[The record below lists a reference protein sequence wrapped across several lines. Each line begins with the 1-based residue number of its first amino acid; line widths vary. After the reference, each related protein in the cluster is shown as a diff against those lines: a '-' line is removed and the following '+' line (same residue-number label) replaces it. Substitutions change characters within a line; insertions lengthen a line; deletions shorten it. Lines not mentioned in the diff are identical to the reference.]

1 MSKISRRDFVK
12 AAPLAAATTTCS
24 QLFAKTRAI
33 EPQLGSADTPNTAS
47 HGAGKSQCGAGV
59 FSSFVRDSYDGDH
72 LAQVAFPMGGIGAGC
87 ISLSG
92 SGKLVDWEIFNNPNR
107 GYQPFYSFLSV
118 FAREAGGQ
126 PVFRVMEGQLQG
138 SLEGPLY
145 LTKEMWQDGNGC
157 GPQQTQAAGLPR
169 MRNCKFVGRFPFAHV
184 ELSDPS
190 LPVTAKVEGWSPFI
204 PGNADDSSMPIA
216 VLNVTLRNPGRKP
229 VDAAIALN
237 AQNCAGAFNEPIQE
251 RGFSAL
257 HMHGNEDNDSSMFIA
272 SPLPA
277 STWQSNWTGSM
288 LFMGLQHFVDTFGT
302 TGKLDYNASDPG
314 TTIEAKDNGAKVGS
328 VAFEMTLR
336 PGESKTIPLVIGW
349 YFPIFDTAQ
358 PTETNPGQKPWRN
371 WYGVR
376 WKSGLEVARYAIVN
390 LSRLET
396 ESRLFQDRFFSS
408 TLPGT
413 VLEAASTQL
422 AILKSPTLIR
432 YPDGTIYG
440 WEGCATNH
448 RLGYGTCNHVWNYQ
462 QALPYL
468 FPELQRSIL
477 NNFYS
482 NSFRE
487 SDGAVQFRVPV
498 GPGAKADKM
507 PAVYQEPFGT
517 SGALQEKSNF
527 LSAADGQFGMISQ
540 VYRDWHISG
549 DTEWL
554 KSIWPRVKKSLEFA
568 WVRWDADRDGL
579 LEGSHHN
586 TLDLNFSTPETMCG
600 SQYQAALLAG
610 ERMARAMGDAGAA
623 DEYRRVFE
631 SGKSLTD
638 EELFNGEYYQQK
650 TPAPGLYQLGS
661 GCISDQVSGQLY
673 ARMLELE
680 NIYDPQHI
688 DKALQS
694 LYRYNYRTSM
704 EGLINTDRP
713 FSLNDERGLMI
724 ATWPRGG
731 RPEQPLLYCYET
743 MPGFEYQ
750 VAFNLIY
757 AGLLEQGLELILAI
771 RDRFD
776 GKKRNP
782 FCEFEWGN
790 HYGRSLITYTGMI
803 AFSRFRYSGVDRS
816 LQFAPQLHAE
826 KFRQFFSV
834 GSGWGV
840 ISQETIENKQRVN
853 VLVDRGELEV
863 TEFLLEAKRPV
874 KSAFASCGKKTAHG
888 SVRMRQGDKPTG
900 YELTLV
906 TFTDLLTARP
916 EAPIQLE
923 LLLA

>member
-1 MSKISRRDFVK
+1 M
-12 AAPLAAATTTCS
+12 
-24 QLFAKTRAI
+24 
-33 EPQLGSADTPNTAS
+33 
-47 HGAGKSQCGAGV
+47 
-59 FSSFVRDSYDGDH
+59 
-72 LAQVAFPMGGIGAGC
+72 
-87 ISLSG
+87 
-92 SGKLVDWEIFNNPNR
+92 
-107 GYQPFYSFLSV
+107 
-118 FAREAGGQ
+118 
-126 PVFRVMEGQLQG
+126 
-138 SLEGPLY
+138 
-145 LTKEMWQDGNGC
+145 
-157 GPQQTQAAGLPR
+157 
-169 MRNCKFVGRFPFAHV
+169 
-184 ELSDPS
+184 
-190 LPVTAKVEGWSPFI
+190 
-204 PGNADDSSMPIA
+204 
-216 VLNVTLRNPGRKP
+216 
-229 VDAAIALN
+229 
-237 AQNCAGAFNEPIQE
+237 
-251 RGFSAL
+251 
-257 HMHGNEDNDSSMFIA
+257 
-272 SPLPA
+272 
-277 STWQSNWTGSM
+277 
-288 LFMGLQHFVDTFGT
+288 
-302 TGKLDYNASDPG
+302 
-314 TTIEAKDNGAKVGS
+314 
-328 VAFEMTLR
+328 
-336 PGESKTIPLVIGW
+336 
-349 YFPIFDTAQ
+349 
-358 PTETNPGQKPWRN
+358 NPGQKPWRN

-376 WKSGLEVARYAIVN
+376 WNSGLEVAKYAIEN
-390 LSRLET
+390 LHRLET
-396 ESRLFQDRFFSS
+396 DSRLFQDRFFSS
-408 TLPGT
+408 ILPGT
-413 VLEAASTQL
+413 VLESASTQL

-462 QALPYL
+462 QAIPYL

-477 NNFYS
+477 NNFYF

-487 SDGAVQFRVPV
+487 SDGAIQFRVPV
-498 GPGAKADKM
+498 APGAKADKM

-527 LSAADGQFGMISQ
+527 LSAADGQFGMVSQ

-568 WVRWDADRDGL
+568 WSRWDADRDGL

-600 SQYQAALLAG
+600 SQYQAALLAA
-610 ERMARAMGDAGAA
+610 EKMALAMGDAESA

-631 SGKSLTD
+631 SGKALTD
-638 EELFNGEYYQQK
+638 RELFNGEYYQQK

-680 NIYDPQHI
+680 DVYDLQHI
-688 DKALQS
+688 HSALLS

-704 EGLINTDRP
+704 EDLINTDRP
-713 FSLNDERGLMI
+713 FSLNDERGLVI
-724 ATWPRGG
+724 ATWPRGD

-757 AGLLEQGLELILAI
+757 AGYLEQGLELILAI

-803 AFSRFRYSGVDRS
+803 AFSRFRYSGIDRS
-816 LQFAPQLHAE
+816 LQFAPQLHAD

-840 ISQETIENKQRVN
+840 ISQDISEDKQQVN
-853 VLVDRGELEV
+853 VSVDKGGLEV
-863 TEFLLEAKRPV
+863 TEFLLKTNRLV
-874 KSAFASCGKKTAHG
+874 KSATASCGKKTMHG
-888 SVRMRQGDKPTG
+888 TVKMKQEDKQDI
-900 YELTLV
+900 YALTQV
-906 TFTDLLTARP
+906 TFSDFLTATP
-916 EAPIQLE
+916 EVPIQIE
-923 LLLA
+923 LLLT